1 MKLGV
6 WSFSIAAATPSRYR
20 PAAVK
25 IVVIEDF
32 QLIRDMLA
40 ESCRNLVAGAQ
51 VHGAATF
58 AEGLAACRV
67 HQPDVVFLDLVLPD
81 GDGLDLVPQI
91 TAISAQTRIIALTS
105 HADEFTLHR
114 AMQARV
120 HGFVD
125 KNEAPLDVLAQAIRT
140 VMAGERFYSRSA
152 LELRAAMRA
161 DPSAFDK
168 TLSGHEQHLLTLF
181 GEGLTNEEI
190 AARVGLAP
198 KTVKWHRR
206 NVMAKINVHST
217 PQLIHYAL
225 EKGFTRLRRAP
236 LDASKPA
243 GA

>member
-1 MKLGV
+1 
-6 WSFSIAAATPSRYR
+6 
-20 PAAVK
+20 VK

-32 QLIRDMLA
+32 QLIRDMLM
-40 ESCRNLVAGAQ
+40 ESCRNLMAGAE
-51 VHGAATF
+51 VHGAASA
-58 AEGLAACRV
+58 AEGLSACRF
-67 HQPDVVFLDLVLPD
+67 HRPDVVFLDLVLPD

-91 TAISAQTRIIALTS
+91 NAMGAHTRIIALTS

-114 AMQARV
+114 ALQAHV

-125 KNEAPLDVLAQAIRT
+125 KNEAPLDVLAEAIRT
-140 VMAGERFYSRSA
+140 VMAGERFFSRSA

-168 TLSGHEQHLLTLF
+168 LLSEHEQHLLTLF
-181 GEGLTNEEI
+181 GEGLTNEEV
-190 AARVGLAP
+190 AARVGLTP
-198 KTVKWHRR
+198 NTVKWHRR
-206 NVMAKINVHST
+206 NVMAKLGLHST

-236 LDASKPA
+236 LEGASPA

>member
-1 MKLGV
+1 M
-6 WSFSIAAATPSRYR
+6 
-20 PAAVK
+20 K

-40 ESCRNLVAGAQ
+40 ESCRNLIPGAE
-51 VHGAATF
+51 VHGGASA
-58 AEGLAACRV
+58 AEGLSACRT

-81 GDGLDLVPQI
+81 GDGLDLVPRI
-91 TAISAQTRIIALTS
+91 NAVSPQTRIIALTS
-105 HADEFTLHR
+105 HADDFTLHR

-140 VMAGERFYSRSA
+140 VLAGERFYSRSA

-168 TLSGHEQHLLTLF
+168 TLSEHEQHLLTLF
-181 GEGLTNEEI
+181 GAGFTNEQV

-206 NVMAKINVHST
+206 NVMAKLGLHST

-225 EKGFTRLRRAP
+225 EKGFTRLRQVR
-236 LDASKPA
+236 LDGA
-243 GA
+243 GPVGS